1 MICQKY
7 IHPIADCDT
16 LPYIVFTQKNGWHR
30 EIHRLIRDI
39 YCQMQEKGQCYEMA
53 VQRALS
59 GIFEYLLLNFGDL
72 PKSETTRMQTNAQIR
87 LQMMLSYIYE
97 HYSETVRL
105 EDIARA
111 VHISRSE
118 ADRCFNKY
126 MGCSPVNALIQYRLQ
141 IAHRLLR
148 NGTLTIQEV
157 SDSCGFHSVNYFGR
171 QFRQIYG
178 YTPSQAHA
186 LGK

>member
-1 MICQKY
+1 M
-7 IHPIADCDT
+7 
-16 LPYIVFTQKNGWHR
+16 PYIVFTQKNGWHR

-111 VHISRSE
+111 AHISRSE